1 MGSHAKPRTPG
12 RKTAI
17 GALALGA
24 TLTGVGLTAA
34 ALDPATAVLT
44 ASGTDD
50 GGTTQLSGLSNPV
63 GMSLSPAAD
72 DITDLSAAPL
82 GTGGIAALTN
92 AVNGTASGALESAGT
107 LAGQATSGTLDVSTQ
122 APGTSRQ
129 DTIKPISA
137 SALTASQ
144 PRTGSGAADTETA
157 GTGTAGTGTAQSA
170 TSGGY
175 VAKHASTRSAP
186 PPAATAPLASTG
198 TVASGL
204 ASSAGTML
212 PLAQGLVGN
221 VPVVATLVRGT
232 GVTGTASGLLGTASG
247 TVGGTVDGASGDPV
261 GGVVGSLPLAGS
273 LLGGSGDGRSTLT
286 VPNVSALAG
295 SLPNSLPGSFSGLV

>member
-1 MGSHAKPRTPG
+1 MGSHAKPRNPG

-44 ASGTDD
+44 ATGTGDD
-50 GGTTQLSGLSNPV
+50 GATQLSGLSNPV

-72 DITDLSAAPL
+72 DITNLSSAPL
-82 GTGGIAALTN
+82 GTGGIASLTN

-107 LAGQATSGTLDVSTQ
+107 LAGTATSGTLDLSTQ
-122 APGTSRQ
+122 APGTTRQ
-129 DTIKPISA
+129 NAIKPIAA

-144 PRTGSGAADTETA
+144 PRAATGSSARAAGSA
-157 GTGTAGTGTAQSA
+157 AAPAA
-170 TSGGY
+170 TSGGTSSGY
-175 VAKHASTRSAP
+175 IAKHASTRSAP
-186 PPAATAPLASTG
+186 APAATAPLAST
-198 TVASGL
+198 TASGP

-212 PLAQGLVGN
+212 PLAQGLAGN
-221 VPVVATLVRGT
+221 VPVVATLVRGS

-247 TVGGTVDGASGDPV
+247 TIGGTVNGTSGDPV

-273 LLGGSGDGRSTLT
+273 MLGGSGDGRSTLT

-295 SLPNSLPGSFSGLV
+295 SFGGLV

>member
-44 ASGTDD
+44 ASGTED
-50 GGTTQLSGLSNPV
+50 GGSTQLSGLSNPV

-72 DITDLSAAPL
+72 DITNLTAAPF
-82 GTGGIAALTN
+82 GTGGIAVLTN
-92 AVNGTASGALESAGT
+92 AVNGTASGALGSAGT
-107 LAGQATSGTLDVSTQ
+107 VVGTATSGTLDVSTQ
-122 APGTSRQ
+122 APATTTTRQ
-129 DTIKPISA
+129 DAIKPIAA
-137 SALTASQ
+137 SALTASH
-144 PRTGSGAADTETA
+144 PVAATGTGSNT
-157 GTGTAGTGTAQSA
+157 GTGSSAGSSSA
-170 TSGGY
+170 VAPATTSATTSGGY
-175 VAKHASTRSAP
+175 TGKHARPRSAP
-186 PPAATAPLASTG
+186 SPAATAPLAST
-198 TVASGL
+198 AAAGL
-204 ASSAGTML
+204 ASSAGALL
-212 PLAQGLVGN
+212 PLAQGLLGN
-221 VPVVATLVRGT
+221 VPVVSTLVQGA

-247 TVGGTVDGASGDPV
+247 TVGGTVSGASGDPA
-261 GGVVGSLPLAGS
+261 GGVVGSLPLVGT

-295 SLPNSLPGSFSGLV
+295 SLGGLV